1 MIEVVR
7 EQNPDH
13 LLVPVS
19 LVDPVRDSLQN
30 YYFLLRLLHLMVLL
44 DHDSYS
50 DFSESQDPLIMMTE
64 LLETRSSA
72 LWPAKPSGK

>member
-7 EQNPDH
+7 ERNLDH

-30 YYFLLRLLHLMVLL
+30 YHFLPHLLHLLVLL
-44 DHDSYS
+44 DPDSYS
-50 DFSESQDPLIMMTE
+50 DFSELQDPLKIMTW
-64 LLETRSSA
+64 LLET
-72 LWPAKPSGK
+72 K